1 MFWAAQDLLSTG
13 PQRLVPSFC
22 YKHQLTQLLTEF
34 KSEAFCS
41 LPNLNVSL
49 APVVTRSYYLGEY
62 VRLCEC
68 LQHPEFPD
76 IHDEAEVH
84 WEDPGP
90 RDGVLLGLGL
100 CLTGC
105 VHANLITKSNLE
117 RNAVSLLLIKLP
129 FFRHLTRMK
138 ETLTLASIG

>member
-1 MFWAAQDLLSTG
+1 MFWATQDLLSTG
-13 PQRLVPSFC
+13 PQKLVPSF
-22 YKHQLTQLLTEF
+22 YSKHQITQVWTLTEF

-76 IHDEAEVH
+76 IHDAVEVH

-90 RDGVLLGLGL
+90 KDVEF
-100 CLTGC
+100 
-105 VHANLITKSNLE
+105 NWD
-117 RNAVSLLLIKLP
+117 
-129 FFRHLTRMK
+129 
-138 ETLTLASIG
+138 LACALQYVQT